1 MNGQSGKQA
10 LVWVLLVMA
19 LALVVGIEGYY
30 IFALRDIIERQSE
43 ELKQT
48 SIQIQNLRHERSS
61 LEEELH
67 MIKNTAGEKENGN
80 SPERQH

>member
-1 MNGQSGKQA
+1 VNGQSGKQA
-10 LVWVLLVMA
+10 LIWVLLV
-19 LALVVGIEGYY
+19 LALVLVVSVEGYY
-30 IFALRDIIERQSE
+30 IFALRDIIEKQSE

-48 SIQIQNLRHERSS
+48 SMQIQNLRHERSS

-67 MIKNTAGEKENGN
+67 MIKNNAGEKENGN